1 MGWVI
6 VHDRNNCFA
15 SEVSAGLAQL
25 ARKLLGPCTI
35 VQAALPHI
43 FRTPQSYHDK
53 NVAIIHRNA
62 KLVCQ
67 ELQKA
72 PGIIPIMPAGALY
85 LMVRERVSVYHY
97 GVGSL
102 YFRSSTQPGSS
113 GSYSQNWFI
122 LILQVPM
129 YKICR
134 HVIFFPQLS
143 TVPEIRPHPILPP
156 ATVVSH
162 CHETQVTI
170 AP

>member
-15 SEVSAGLAQL
+15 SEVSEGLAQL

-72 PGIIPIMPAGALY
+72 PGITPIMPAGAMY
-85 LMVRERVSVYHY
+85 LMVRERERVCL
-97 GVGSL
+97 SL
-102 YFRSSTQPGSS
+102 
-113 GSYSQNWFI
+113 
-122 LILQVPM
+122 
-129 YKICR
+129 
-134 HVIFFPQLS
+134 
-143 TVPEIRPHPILPP
+143 
-156 ATVVSH
+156 
-162 CHETQVTI
+162 
-170 AP
+170 